1 MADNL
6 YDYLNRFNL
15 RNVAQLGRSGLQ
27 SFANVLN
34 QAGVGVPKPTGRQ
47 KSAPQASPYTSISSD
62 QLPPGAFMNEA
73 GRVGGM
79 TSEDAYRLGGYM
91 DEMGRVFV
99 PKGMGKPPAAPQLP
113 PPTRPTVVVPAGTV
127 QPAAIVSG
135 LTPAGEVDR
144 SQSDEYKSQM
154 AQYRNLISQ
163 KNTKEAEDLGM
174 KIWMDKYSKTPM
186 GQAGG
191 AIGAYNPLLANM
203 FPETGGFAAG
213 SQPME
218 EVQMGDLGT
227 RAQGETGY
235 TMESLNPMAAQ
246 AAQQAATAQQA
257 DKATTVKLPIRNRVQ
272 QFLYGG
278 M

>member
-1 MADNL
+1 MP
-6 YDYLNRFNL
+6 Y
-15 RNVAQLGRSGLQ
+15 QGGQRSGKKAAAPNWTPTFPGAQFLFGPG
-27 SFANVLN
+27 SFF
-34 QAGVGVPKPTGRQ
+34 AGRGAKA
-47 KSAPQASPYTSISSD
+47 APQASPYTSISSD

-113 PPTRPTVVVPAGTV
+113 PPAQPSAVIPAGTV

-163 KNTKEAEDLGM
+163 KKTQEAEDLGM
-174 KIWMDKYSKTPM
+174 KIWMEKYGKTAM
-186 GQAGG
+186 GQPGG
-191 AIGAYNPLLANM
+191 AVGAYNPLLAKM
-203 FPETGGFAAG
+203 FPETKGFAG
-213 SQPME
+213 TFEPTE

-227 RAQGETGY
+227 RAQGEFGP
-235 TMESLNPMAAQ
+235 TMESLGLLNKQ
-246 AAQQAATAQQA
+246 EAQQQATADQA
-257 DKATTVKLPIRNRVQ
+257 DMATTVKLPVRNRVQ
-272 QFLYGG
+272 AFRQGG